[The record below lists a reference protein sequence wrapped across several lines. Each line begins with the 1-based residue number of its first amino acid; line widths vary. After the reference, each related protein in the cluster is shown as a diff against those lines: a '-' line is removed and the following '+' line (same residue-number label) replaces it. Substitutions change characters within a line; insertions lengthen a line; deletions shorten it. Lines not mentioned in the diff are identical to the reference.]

1 MAIELR
7 VSADTTELRRFA
19 PERLVLRAAAR
30 GGSSAIRAARTQASR
45 EVRARKALKAS
56 KVAKA
61 LKLRF
66 PSGTQTVSSL
76 AWHLDV
82 DSVAVPLTAYPF
94 RQVAAGVS
102 VRVNR
107 GAPKLLR
114 SAFVTTLRSG
124 HVGVFRRVGAERLPI
139 KELFTTRV
147 TDVFDDSGMVDR
159 VFARAGEVFTATFR
173 RNLEAVK

>member
-19 PERLVLRAAAR
+19 PERLVLRAATR

-56 KVAKA
+56 KVARA
-61 LKLRF
+61 LELRF
-66 PSGTQTVSSL
+66 PSGTQSL
-76 AWHLDV
+76 EWHLDV
-82 DSVAVPLTAYPF
+82 DGVAMPLTAYPF
-94 RQVAAGVS
+94 RQVADGVS

-107 GAPKLLR
+107 GAPKLLK
-114 SAFVTTLRSG
+114 SAFVATMRSG
-124 HVGVFRRVGAERLPI
+124 HVGIFRRTGAERLPI

-159 VFARAGEVFTATFR
+159 VFARAGAVFASTFR
-173 RNLEAVK
+173 RNLESVK